1 MSQLITTTF
10 NTILCQIFLDSN
22 QFQFESSF
30 NHLIFSL
37 ILLMINPINAITWLN
52 QIVIQLRAV
61 ES

>member
-10 NTILCQIFLDSN
+10 NTISCQIFLDSN

-30 NHLIFSL
+30 NHLIFLL
-37 ILLMINPINAITWLN
+37 ILLMINPINAITWFN